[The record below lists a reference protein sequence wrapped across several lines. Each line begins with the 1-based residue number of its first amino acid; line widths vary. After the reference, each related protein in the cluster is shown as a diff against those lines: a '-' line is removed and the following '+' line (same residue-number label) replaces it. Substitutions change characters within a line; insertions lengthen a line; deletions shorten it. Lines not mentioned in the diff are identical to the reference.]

1 MNANIS
7 AAIRAVPSE
16 AREAIVN
23 VRGLRGHWAFLA
35 IGLAIATAV
44 IAFLN
49 YEFSG
54 LLASL
59 AIGVGVVLFCAVTL
73 IGGIASWLFFTGLLW
88 RRSEARAPPRRIRR
102 LADDD
107 IPRRFWFSGFFATL
121 LWIVPLY
128 ALALGFVSASE

>member
-7 AAIRAVPSE
+7 AAMRAVPSE
-16 AREAIVN
+16 AREALIN
-23 VRGLRGHWAFLA
+23 VRGHWPLLVV
-35 IGLAIATAV
+35 GLAIAAAV

-54 LLASL
+54 LLVSL
-59 AIGVGVVLFCAVTL
+59 AIGLGIVMFCTATL
-73 IGGIASWLFFTGLLW
+73 IAGIASWLFFTGLLW
-88 RRSEARAPPRRIRR
+88 RISEARKPRRPIRR

-107 IPRRFWFSGFFATL
+107 IPRGFWFSGFFATL

-128 ALALGFVSASE
+128 ALTLGLVSAIQ

>member
-16 AREAIVN
+16 AKEAIFN
-23 VRGLRGHWAFLA
+23 IWAHWAFLA
-35 IGLAIATAV
+35 IGLSIAAAV

-49 YEFSG
+49 YQFSG
-54 LLASL
+54 FLASL
-59 AIGVGVVLFCAVTL
+59 AIGVGMVLFCAMTL

-88 RRSEARAPPRRIRR
+88 RRSEARTPPRRIRR

-128 ALALGFVSASE
+128 ALALGLVSATE

>member
-16 AREAIVN
+16 AREAIFN
-23 VRGLRGHWAFLA
+23 VWGHRAFWA
-35 IGLAIATAV
+35 IGLSIAAAA

-54 LLASL
+54 LLTSL
-59 AIGVGVVLFCAVTL
+59 AIGVGMVLFCGVTL
-73 IGGIASWLFFTGLLW
+73 IGGIASWLFFTGLFW
-88 RRSEARAPPRRIRR
+88 RRSEARMPPPRIRR

-107 IPRRFWFSGFFATL
+107 IPRRFWFSGFVATL

-128 ALALGFVSASE
+128 ALALGLVSATE

>member
-16 AREAIVN
+16 AREAIVTA
-23 VRGLRGHWAFLA
+23 RGHWAFLA
-35 IGLAIATAV
+35 IGLAIAAAV
-44 IAFLN
+44 VAFLN

-59 AIGVGVVLFCAVTL
+59 AIGVGIVLFCAVTL

-88 RRSEARAPPRRIRR
+88 RRSEARTPPRRMRR

-128 ALALGFVSASE
+128 SLAVGLVSATE